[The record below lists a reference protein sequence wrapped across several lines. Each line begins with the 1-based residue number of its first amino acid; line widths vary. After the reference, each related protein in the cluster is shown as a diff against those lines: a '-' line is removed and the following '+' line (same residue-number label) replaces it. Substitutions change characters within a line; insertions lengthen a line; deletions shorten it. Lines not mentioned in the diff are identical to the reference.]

1 MANAAEVCA
10 DLKETLTEENKV
22 IGEKKVVVDA
32 MIVEITEK
40 SEIAGKK
47 QKEAAVKKAEL
58 SI

>member
-1 MANAAEVCA
+1 
-10 DLKETLTEENKV
+10 LKETLTEENKV